1 MGLRQPVRMC
11 HLAVLTAAAMAVLAG
26 CGGSSGGGSSSGS
39 KAPIIIGASLSLSG
53 DFSADGQAFQKGYQ
67 LWASDVNASGGLLGR
82 QVKLVILN
90 DASSPTQV
98 VTNYQKL
105 INVNHVNLLFGPF
118 SSLLT
123 APASQVANRYGFA
136 FVEGAGGAPAVFG
149 NGLHNLFDVSLPVK
163 DSLVPFANWIASLP
177 ASQRPTTASY
187 PTSTN
192 IFTQP
197 QVQLMQQMLQADGV
211 KTVYSKSFPEE
222 VTDFRPIA
230 DNVAAAGAQAVVVG
244 SVDVPTISAFIQA
257 FAQQHYNP
265 KIVIA
270 TGGPDQG
277 DAFVKAVGSGNTEGV
292 MVPNGWFP
300 SYPQA
305 QSQKMVSEYVAKYGG
320 NASGVNS
327 DVAEAYAVGQ
337 VTAQAVKATGGL
349 GNAKIINYLHSGVT
363 LDSVQGPVQFD
374 SVGQNGKP
382 AAFIFQWQG
391 GKYVQVLP
399 VGSQGSVPIE
409 YPKHPWGG

>member
-1 MGLRQPVRMC
+1 
-11 HLAVLTAAAMAVLAG
+11 MA
-26 CGGSSGGGSSSGS
+26 SGRGAPGAREEGETGDGTSSSG
-39 KAPIIIGASLSLSG
+39 KGPIVIGASLSKSG
-53 DFSADGQAFQKGYQ
+53 DFSADGQAFEKGYQ
-67 LWASDVNASGGLLGR
+67 LWAHDVNASGGLLGR
-82 QVKLVILN
+82 QVKLIVLN
-90 DASSPTQV
+90 DASSPSQV

-105 INVNHVNLLFGPF
+105 INVDHVSLLFGPF

-123 APASQVANRYGFA
+123 APASQIANRYGFA

-177 ASQRPTTASY
+177 ASERPTTASY

-211 KTVYSKSFPEE
+211 NTVYAKSFPEE
-222 VTDFRPIA
+222 VTDFKPIA

-257 FAQQHYNP
+257 FVQHHYNP

-277 DAFVKAVGSGNTEGV
+277 DAFVKAVGSANTEGV

-300 SYPQA
+300 GYPQA
-305 QSQKMVSEYVAKYGG
+305 QSQKMVSEYVARYGG

-337 VTAQAVKATGGL
+337 VTARAVKATGGVD
-349 GNAKIINYLHSGVT
+349 NAKIISYLHSGVT

-399 VGSQGSVPIE
+399 VGSQG
-409 YPKHPWGG
+409 